1 MHGAKIRADLEG
13 DFSATFRASEV
24 RVCDVRLRGFGL
36 GVGLWFLGFECCV
49 WMLLVR

>member
-24 RVCDVRLRGFGL
+24 RCAMLGFGDL
-36 GVGLWFLGFECCV
+36 DWVWGFGF
-49 WMLLVR
+49 